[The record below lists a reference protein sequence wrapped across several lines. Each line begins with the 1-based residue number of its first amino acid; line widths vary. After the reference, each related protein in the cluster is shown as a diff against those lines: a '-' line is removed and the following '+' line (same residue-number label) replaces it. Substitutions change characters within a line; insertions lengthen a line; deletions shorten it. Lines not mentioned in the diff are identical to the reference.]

1 MELEKI
7 KKDLKKKKNEE
18 TVIRY
23 ARKISKSCRE
33 EESTG
38 EVLVLAT
45 KLWGGGGEEERFLAI
60 HLVASVDRELD
71 ASHWKFYRGWL
82 KEAGSETLRDGVA
95 SRIFGALVMEDR
107 SWLRVLCHWAQSDEA
122 RDRRAAVMAV
132 FPRTRQMSDHEA
144 ATSVLEGLMGEKDDG
159 VRGAVSR
166 LLLECL
172 GIDREATLEFLVQW
186 RGRISP
192 ALLESILAGV
202 SAEDRER
209 IRGT

>member
-1 MELEKI
+1 
-7 KKDLKKKKNEE
+7 
-18 TVIRY
+18 
-23 ARKISKSCRE
+23 
-33 EESTG
+33 
-38 EVLVLAT
+38 
-45 KLWGGGGEEERFLAI
+45 
-60 HLVASVDRELD
+60 
-71 ASHWKFYRGWL
+71 
-82 KEAGSETLRDGVA
+82 
-95 SRIFGALVMEDR
+95 
-107 SWLRVLCHWAQSDEA
+107 
-122 RDRRAAVMAV
+122 MAV

-172 GIDREATLEFLVQW
+172 EIDREATLEFLVQW